1 MKKIKI
7 GIFWSLFVGIQIV
20 ISIGLIYTLLTVP
33 KTRTSGIEYNDDL
46 ELEATD
52 PLVEKEDI
60 FTQYFTPKY
69 KYVNT
74 IEVRVGFSTFTELY
88 ESNDVIIVNITDTND
103 TELWEK
109 EIPLTTVNNFIY
121 VDLDVKKELKT
132 DEIYALNI

>member
-20 ISIGLIYTLLTVP
+20 ISIGLIYTLLIVP

-74 IEVRVGFSTFTELY
+74 I
-88 ESNDVIIVNITDTND
+88 DTND

-109 EIPLTTVNNFIY
+109 EIPLTTVKNFIY

>member
-1 MKKIKI
+1 MKKIKV

-33 KTRTSGIEYNDDL
+33 KTRTSGIENNDDL
-46 ELEATD
+46 KLEATD

-74 IEVRVGFSTFTELY
+74 IEVRVGFSIFTELY

-109 EIPLTTVNNFIY
+109 EIPLTTVKNFIY

>member
-20 ISIGLIYTLLTVP
+20 ISIGLIYTLLIVP

-74 IEVRVGFSTFTELY
+74 IEVRV
-88 ESNDVIIVNITDTND
+88 
-103 TELWEK
+103 
-109 EIPLTTVNNFIY
+109 
-121 VDLDVKKELKT
+121 
-132 DEIYALNI
+132 

>member
-1 MKKIKI
+1 M
-7 GIFWSLFVGIQIV
+7 GSVAIFCA
-20 ISIGLIYTLLTVP
+20 Y
-33 KTRTSGIEYNDDL
+33 
-46 ELEATD
+46 
-52 PLVEKEDI
+52 
-60 FTQYFTPKY
+60 
-69 KYVNT
+69 YVNT

-109 EIPLTTVNNFIY
+109 EIPLTTVKNFIY